1 MRERGAGRL
10 YRRGNVWWAQ
20 YYLRGRQI
28 RISTEQTD
36 EKKAGKFLKDRLA
49 EVRTGTHGDARNL
62 RYEDLRASYF
72 LDYSTNGRR
81 SLKKDE
87 EGNPYSDAVRRLD
100 DYFTG
105 FKASEIDAEH
115 VKRFAQ
121 EQQAKGLSNGSINR
135 SVSALRR
142 MFNLARKEGKLRF
155 APYFPMLR
163 ENPPRKGFF
172 EKSDYEALFRALP
185 DYARVPLML
194 GYFTGMRK
202 GEALGLRWDQVD
214 FLHSTITLHAGE
226 TKNGEGRT
234 IPIVPQLAA
243 LLRESYAKRQAS
255 CPHVCYRLDKRGH
268 ADRIKGLRKV
278 WESRCVKLGLGKM
291 EPAVDPPTGE
301 AVYDKPRSDRRS
313 AKPKVK
319 TTYVGKIF
327 HDLRRSAVRNMV
339 NGGVPEKVAMT
350 ISGHKTRSVFDRYNI
365 VSEAELELAARKIAE
380 HYEHEKVGDNSGT
393 IAPTPERQDLPVF

>member
-1 MRERGAGRL
+1 MRERGTGSL
-10 YRRGNVWWAQ
+10 KLRGCIWWAK
-20 YYLRGRQI
+20 YYHHGKAVE
-28 RISTEQTD
+28 ISCKTED
-36 EKKAGKFLKDRLA
+36 EKKAAKVLRRKLA
-49 EVRTGTHGDARNL
+49 EVETGTHGDARNL
-62 RYEDLRASYF
+62 RYEDLRSSYF

-105 FKASEIDAEH
+105 FKASEIDTAQI
-115 VKRFAQ
+115 KRFAR
-121 EQQAKGLSNGSINR
+121 EQQERGLANGSINR

-172 EKSDYEALFRALP
+172 EKADYEALFRAFP
-185 DYARVPLML
+185 DYARVPLAL

-202 GEALGLRWDQVD
+202 AEALGLRWDQVD
-214 FLHSTITLHAGE
+214 FLHGTITLHAGE

-243 LLRESYAKRQAS
+243 LLRERHAKRQAS
-255 CPHVCYRLDKRGH
+255 CPYVCYRLDKRGH
-268 ADRIKGLRKV
+268 AVRIMGLRKV
-278 WESRCVKLGLGKM
+278 WESCCVKLGLGAFVAQTD
-291 EPAVDPPTGE
+291 PATGE
-301 AVYDKPRSDRRS
+301 PVCGKPRSDRRN

-319 TTYVGKIF
+319 MTYVGKIF

-365 VSEAELELAARKIAE
+365 VSEAELELAGRKIAE
-380 HYEHEKVGDNSGT
+380 HYEREKVGDNSGT
-393 IAPTPERQDLPVF
+393 IAAIPEAQRLPVF